1 MDDALY
7 VRVQKSNQE
16 VDGVPCVKR
25 IEKDVGKA
33 ADATAT
39 A

>member
-7 VRVQKSNQE
+7 VRVQKSDQE
-16 VDGVPCVKR
+16 VDGIPRVKR
-25 IEKDVGKA
+25 IEKYVGKA